1 MSLEEERIKSKF
13 RPVFR
18 ELKALNKK
26 IDKKDGWI
34 FIEHKYTIEELL
46 DSKHHAKIDSYTA
59 KIGDDIQQW
68 HDVGKLSNIEEEL
81 YYLKRNKVEDKLEYI
96 NKDIENREP
105 TWWEEVKYTMKEY
118 IVIIMDN
125 MPDEFKRALLTS
137 AKGAMKILGKTFSSG
152 NKLLGK

>member
-1 MSLEEERIKSKF
+1 MGLEEERIKSKF

-59 KIGDDIQQW
+59 KIGDDILQW
-68 HDVGKLSNIEEEL
+68 YNAGKLSNIE
-81 YYLKRNKVEDKLEYI
+81 YRV
-96 NKDIENREP
+96 
-105 TWWEEVKYTMKEY
+105 
-118 IVIIMDN
+118 
-125 MPDEFKRALLTS
+125 
-137 AKGAMKILGKTFSSG
+137 
-152 NKLLGK
+152 